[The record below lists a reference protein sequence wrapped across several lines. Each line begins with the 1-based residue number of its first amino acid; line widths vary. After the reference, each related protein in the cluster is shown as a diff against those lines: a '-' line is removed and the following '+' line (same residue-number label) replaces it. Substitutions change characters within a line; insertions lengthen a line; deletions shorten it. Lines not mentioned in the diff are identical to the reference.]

1 MPQNRKLFTLGYFAP
16 ISWYSAALS
25 DGENILEYCDNY
37 QKQSFRNRCVI
48 ASPNGPMPLV
58 IPVIHDKTRK
68 LKYREIEI
76 DERQNWRQ
84 VHRKSLEAAYRNS
97 AFYPFFEDEIADLY
111 HEKNQSLFDFNLR
124 CHQLILRMTRLK
136 LTMQPSS
143 EWVSSTPNSV
153 FDLRDE
159 IHPKK
164 PSKFEHQDPYPQTF
178 SHKLGFLPDLS
189 ILDVVFNLG
198 LESVSY
204 LRNNISNLKL

>member
-1 MPQNRKLFTLGYFAP
+1 
-16 ISWYSAALS
+16 YSAALS

-111 HEKNQSLFDFNLR
+111 HEKNQSLYDFNLR
-124 CHQLILRMTRLK
+124 
-136 LTMQPSS
+136 
-143 EWVSSTPNSV
+143 
-153 FDLRDE
+153 
-159 IHPKK
+159 
-164 PSKFEHQDPYPQTF
+164 
-178 SHKLGFLPDLS
+178 
-189 ILDVVFNLG
+189 
-198 LESVSY
+198 
-204 LRNNISNLKL
+204 